1 MRSHKEAFLLNF
13 SKLTILP
20 SITLIFEGL
29 RFNSLFSED
38 FFLDNILSVRVRHI
52 NILKKALQASKK
64 ANHLSF
70 DLRRNE
76 CSI

>member
-1 MRSHKEAFLLNF
+1 MCSQKEAFLLNF

-20 SITLIFEGL
+20 SIALIFEGL

-52 NILKKALQASKK
+52 NILKKALQAAKK
-64 ANHLSF
+64 VNHLYF
-70 DLRRNE
+70 DLRKNE